1 VTTPQLVRARRT
13 DAIRDRHADDGAVYL
28 GPRPAGKRQPH
39 GTILLSSGRR
49 FTVEVTATIQQ
60 ARAWRMITKAVIP
73 REATRQ

>member
-1 VTTPQLVRARRT
+1 MMARS
-13 DAIRDRHADDGAVYL
+13 APA
-28 GPRPAGKRQPH
+28 RPAGKRRPH
-39 GTILLSSGRR
+39 GTILLSPGRR